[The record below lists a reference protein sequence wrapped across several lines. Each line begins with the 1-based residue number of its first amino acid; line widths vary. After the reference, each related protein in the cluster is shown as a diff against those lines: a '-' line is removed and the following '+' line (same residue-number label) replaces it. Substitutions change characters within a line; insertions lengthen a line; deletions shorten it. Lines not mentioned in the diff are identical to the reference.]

1 MKKSSLFFFGLFSCL
16 FVGFSALGAD
26 AGVVP
31 SFAESVGA
39 LIGSITS
46 KAPFAVV
53 LVAVFQFLRT
63 NEMIGILGK
72 LAGKYLQVAIA
83 ALTALGFVAAA
94 WARGESLG
102 AAAIEGLFS
111 AGGAMLIYDAIRNI
125 PKSA

>member
-1 MKKSSLFFFGLFSCL
+1 MKKLSLFFFGLFSFL
-16 FVGFSALGAD
+16 FVGFHALAAD
-26 AGVVP
+26 GVVP
-31 SFAESVGA
+31 GFAESVGA
-39 LIGSITS
+39 LISSITT

-83 ALTALGFVAAA
+83 VLTALGYVAAA
-94 WARGESLG
+94 WARGESIG
-102 AAAIEGLFS
+102 SAAIEGLFT

-125 PKSA
+125 PKTA